1 MGVFCCLYMS
11 GGTGRVREDKKSKE
25 SRGDGVTG
33 GGGATVYRALRGDRD
48 LNFGS
53 HHCGIDIKYMTM

>member
-1 MGVFCCLYMS
+1 MVQKG
-11 GGTGRVREDKKSKE
+11 K
-25 SRGDGVTG
+25 RGDGVTG

-53 HHCGIDIKYMTM
+53 HHCGTDTKYMTM